1 LVAIGGQTTKLSA
14 FSRSVGIFPQIAAK
28 LLIGSKKLGGA
39 KTGRASSITKPN
51 VVGIVGRAPAVDEKV

>member
-1 LVAIGGQTTKLSA
+1 
-14 FSRSVGIFPQIAAK
+14 VGIFPQIAAK

-51 VVGIVGRAPAVDEKV
+51 VVGIVGRASAVDEKV